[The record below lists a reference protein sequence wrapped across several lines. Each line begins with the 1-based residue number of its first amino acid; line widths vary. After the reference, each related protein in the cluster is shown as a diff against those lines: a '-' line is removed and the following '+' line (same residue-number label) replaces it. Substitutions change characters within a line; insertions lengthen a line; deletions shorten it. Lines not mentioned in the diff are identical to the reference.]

1 MPAKSL
7 MNNPQSDY
15 ILKCNNLKLTKF
27 ELPIDVIVI
36 RFAPINIIYIE
47 KRLNLVIFLVHKKS
61 TQLNKMKIRLF
72 VNLLTND
79 KGYN

>member
-27 ELPIDVIVI
+27 ELPINVLVMKFSP
-36 RFAPINIIYIE
+36 RNLIYIE
-47 KRLNLVIFLVHKKS
+47 NNEIWIYF
-61 TQLNKMKIRLF
+61 
-72 VNLLTND
+72 
-79 KGYN
+79 

>member
-47 KRLNLVIFLVHKKS
+47 KKK
-61 TQLNKMKIRLF
+61 LIWLYF
-72 VNLLTND
+72 
-79 KGYN
+79 